1 MVRAPYYQ
9 RDGVTPV
16 NNVSSP
22 TEELIRSG
30 AVFAGTPDEVYEQ
43 LRDFYQYIGGC
54 GHLLPMMQGGWLSHE
69 DTVDSMTLFAKDVLP
84 RIAEFGSMQIEPQA
98 A

>member
-1 MVRAPYYQ
+1 
-9 RDGVTPV
+9 
-16 NNVSSP
+16 
-22 TEELIRSG
+22 
-30 AVFAGTPDEVYEQ
+30 
-43 LRDFYQYIGGC
+43 
-54 GHLLPMMQGGWLSHE
+54 MMQGGWLSHE